1 MTKDDS
7 IIEPGEDPSAQIAE
21 ALADLVEVAPAD
33 RDAWLRARFPDD
45 DFRAELLSLV
55 THLDSSASDTGVKE
69 GSLTCSH
76 QTA

>member
-7 IIEPGEDPSAQIAE
+7 IIEPGEDPSVQIAE

-45 DFRAELLSLV
+45 ISRNEIFLA
-55 THLDSSASDTGVKE
+55 GM
-69 GSLTCSH
+69 
-76 QTA
+76 